1 MVEGDEMTPDRSR
14 LAARDRFFEGAG
26 PDPSV
31 RPEISA
37 SWRRSR
43 LSGVTP
49 DRLPEPPASSIDLD
63 SRLVRAARPVLERMA
78 VDIGDTAL
86 SVMLTDGGAR
96 ILERRVG
103 VAGLRAAL
111 DAIGAVPGAGLSEE
125 RVGTNGVGTCIELR
139 SPVIVTGGEH
149 FVSPFVRLACAGAPI
164 LHPVTGRLEGVLDI
178 TAPAEEATGL
188 MLAYVREAAAGIG
201 RRLEELA
208 SRAERALFDAFRA
221 AARRSSSPVVTLNAD
236 VVIANAAAF
245 APARPVRP
253 PRHVAAAR
261 RRRGGA
267 RRGTGGPAGQRRD
280 VSHRC
285 HPGDRRRSH
294 GRRGGAPAGRPT
306 PAPAPSPVEERAP
319 PALDGLVGS
328 APSWH
333 ALCREVVVAA
343 RSSLDVLVTG
353 PEGSGKL
360 AVARAVHRDAD
371 RQRPIEV
378 VDVAADGWLERLS
391 DLVARPVG
399 VVVRHLDVMPA
410 DVAPAVAALLEGAT
424 APVVAT
430 ATSGWPEAAPRALLD
445 HFAMHLA
452 VPPLRERPE
461 DIPLLVAELL
471 RRHGDRVSV
480 VRVRPDA
487 MRALAAH
494 DWPGDVRQLEGVL
507 RHALARRRGDISVD
521 DLPAEQRRAPD
532 VGLTAM
538 QRLEREAILR
548 SLDEAGGNRAAA
560 AEHLGISRSTLYR
573 RLAAYGV
580 S

>member
-1 MVEGDEMTPDRSR
+1 MVKGDEMTPDRSR
-14 LAARDRFFEGAG
+14 MAARDRFLEGDG

-49 DRLPEPPASSIDLD
+49 DRLPEPPASAIDLD

-103 VAGLRAAL
+103 VAGLRTAL
-111 DAIGAVPGAGLSEE
+111 DAVGAVPGAGLSEE

-178 TAPAEEATGL
+178 TAPAEDATGL
-188 MLAYVREAAAGIG
+188 MLAYVRGAAAGIG

-208 SRAERALFDAFRA
+208 SRAERALFDAFRSA
-221 AARRSSSPVVTLNAD
+221 AGRSSGPVVTMNAE
-236 VVIANAAAF
+236 VVIANAAASRLLDPSDHLVMWQQL
-245 APARPVRP
+245 ADVVSGRAMASEVRLDSGATYRTDVIPVTVDDRT
-253 PRHVAAAR
+253 V
-261 RRRGGA
+261 GA
-267 RRGTGGPAGQRRD
+267 VLRLRD
-280 VSHRC
+280 
-285 HPGDRRRSH
+285 
-294 GRRGGAPAGRPT
+294 GAPRR
-306 PAPAPSPVEERAP
+306 APSRRTRRAP

-328 APSWH
+328 APPWQ
-333 ALCREVVVAA
+333 ALCREVVVAG

-360 AVARAVHRDAD
+360 AVARALHGQGDPP
-371 RQRPIEV
+371 RPVEV
-378 VDVAADGWLERLS
+378 VDVATDDWLDRLS
-391 DLVARPVG
+391 DVIGRPVG
-399 VVVRHLDVMPA
+399 VVVRHLDLVPA
-410 DVAPAVAALLEGAT
+410 DRAPALAALLERTT
-424 APVVAT
+424 APIVAT
-430 ATSGWPEAAPRALLD
+430 ATSTWPDTAPRALLD
-445 HFAMHLA
+445 RFAVHLV
-452 VPPLRERPE
+452 VPSLRERRD
-461 DIPLLVAELL
+461 DIPLVVAELL
-471 RRHGDRVSV
+471 RRHGDGGAVPRVS
-480 VRVRPDA
+480 PEA

-494 DWPGDVRQLEGVL
+494 DWPGDVRQLEGVI
-507 RHALARRRGDISVD
+507 RQALARRRGDITVD
-521 DLPAEQRRAPD
+521 DLPVEQRGAPD
-532 VGLTAM
+532 VALTAM
-538 QRLEREAILR
+538 QRLERDAILR

>member
-1 MVEGDEMTPDRSR
+1 M
-14 LAARDRFFEGAG
+14 
-26 PDPSV
+26 
-31 RPEISA
+31 
-37 SWRRSR
+37 
-43 LSGVTP
+43 
-49 DRLPEPPASSIDLD
+49 PASS
-63 SRLVRAARPVLERMA
+63 SGASGSPVC
-78 VDIGDTAL
+78 
-86 SVMLTDGGAR
+86 
-96 ILERRVG
+96 
-103 VAGLRAAL
+103 RAAL

-208 SRAERALFDAFRA
+208 SRAERALFDAFRS

-236 VVIANAAAF
+236 VVIANAAASRLLDPSDHLVMWQQLADVVAGRAV
-245 APARPVRP
+245 APEVRLDSGATYRTDVIPVTVDDRTVGAVVRLQDGAPRRP
-253 PRHVAAAR
+253 PR
-261 RRRGGA
+261 
-267 RRGTGGPAGQRRD
+267 
-280 VSHRC
+280 
-285 HPGDRRRSH
+285 RRSK
-294 GRRGGAPAGRPT
+294 
-306 PAPAPSPVEERAP
+306 SAP

-343 RSSLDVLVTG
+343 RSALDVLVTG

-360 AVARAVHRDAD
+360 AVARAVHREAD

-378 VDVAADGWLERLS
+378 VDVAADGWIDRLS
-391 DLVARPVG
+391 DLVARRVG

-410 DVAPAVAALLEGAT
+410 DLAPAVAALLEGAT

-445 HFAMHLA
+445 RFAVHLA

-461 DIPLLVAELL
+461 DIPLLVAELV
-471 RRHGDRVSV
+471 RRHGDGVSV
-480 VRVRPDA
+480 ARVRPDA

-521 DLPAEQRRAPD
+521 DLPVEQRRRAGRGPDGDAAPRARRHPAIARRGRREPGGGGRAPRD
-532 VGLTAM
+532 LPLDAVSTPRRVRRVLTALS
-538 QRLEREAILR
+538 QIDTATA
-548 SLDEAGGNRAAA
+548 DAAGARWGRRHDAGASSGSGAAG
-560 AEHLGISRSTLYR
+560 L
-573 RLAAYGV
+573 
-580 S
+580 

>member
-111 DAIGAVPGAGLSEE
+111 DAVGAVPGAGLSEE

-208 SRAERALFDAFRA
+208 SRAERALFDAFRS

-236 VVIANAAAF
+236 VVIANAAASRLLDPSDHLVMWQQLADVVAGRAV
-245 APARPVRP
+245 APEVRLDSGATYRTDVIPVTVDDRTVGAVVRLQDGAPRRP
-253 PRHVAAAR
+253 PR
-261 RRRGGA
+261 
-267 RRGTGGPAGQRRD
+267 
-280 VSHRC
+280 
-285 HPGDRRRSH
+285 RRS
-294 GRRGGAPAGRPT
+294 RSAA
-306 PAPAPSPVEERAP
+306 

-328 APSWH
+328 APSWQ
-333 ALCREVVVAA
+333 AMCREVVVAA
-343 RSSLDVLVTG
+343 RSALDVLVTG
-353 PEGSGKL
+353 PAGSGKL
-360 AVARAVHRDAD
+360 AVARAVHREAD

-378 VDVAADGWLERLS
+378 VDVAADGWLDRLS
-391 DLVARPVG
+391 DLVARRVA

-410 DVAPAVAALLEGAT
+410 DLRTGRRRAPRGRDGTGRSRRRRRDGRRRRRERCST
-424 APVVAT
+424 ASPCTSWCHRCASGRRTSRCSSPSSCAAT
-430 ATSGWPEAAPRALLD
+430 ATGCRLPGCVRTRCAPSPPMIGRATS
-445 HFAMHLA
+445 ASW
-452 VPPLRERPE
+452 RP
-461 DIPLLVAELL
+461 
-471 RRHGDRVSV
+471 
-480 VRVRPDA
+480 
-487 MRALAAH
+487 
-494 DWPGDVRQLEGVL
+494 
-507 RHALARRRGDISVD
+507 
-521 DLPAEQRRAPD
+521 
-532 VGLTAM
+532 
-538 QRLEREAILR
+538 
-548 SLDEAGGNRAAA
+548 
-560 AEHLGISRSTLYR
+560 
-573 RLAAYGV
+573 
-580 S
+580 

>member
-111 DAIGAVPGAGLSEE
+111 DAVGAVPGAGLSEE

-208 SRAERALFDAFRA
+208 SRAERALFDAFRS

-236 VVIANAAAF
+236 VVIANAAASRLLDPSDHLVMWQQLADVVAGRAV
-245 APARPVRP
+245 APEVRLDSGATYRTDVIPVTVDDRTVGAVVRLRDGAPRRP
-253 PRHVAAAR
+253 PR
-261 RRRGGA
+261 
-267 RRGTGGPAGQRRD
+267 
-280 VSHRC
+280 
-285 HPGDRRRSH
+285 RRS
-294 GRRGGAPAGRPT
+294 RSAA
-306 PAPAPSPVEERAP
+306 

-328 APSWH
+328 APSWQ
-333 ALCREVVVAA
+333 AMCREVVVAA
-343 RSSLDVLVTG
+343 RSALDVLVTG
-353 PEGSGKL
+353 PAGSGKL
-360 AVARAVHRDAD
+360 AVARAVHR
-371 RQRPIEV
+371 
-378 VDVAADGWLERLS
+378 
-391 DLVARPVG
+391 
-399 VVVRHLDVMPA
+399 
-410 DVAPAVAALLEGAT
+410 
-424 APVVAT
+424 
-430 ATSGWPEAAPRALLD
+430 
-445 HFAMHLA
+445 
-452 VPPLRERPE
+452 
-461 DIPLLVAELL
+461 
-471 RRHGDRVSV
+471 
-480 VRVRPDA
+480 
-487 MRALAAH
+487 
-494 DWPGDVRQLEGVL
+494 
-507 RHALARRRGDISVD
+507 
-521 DLPAEQRRAPD
+521 
-532 VGLTAM
+532 
-538 QRLEREAILR
+538 
-548 SLDEAGGNRAAA
+548 
-560 AEHLGISRSTLYR
+560 
-573 RLAAYGV
+573 
-580 S
+580 